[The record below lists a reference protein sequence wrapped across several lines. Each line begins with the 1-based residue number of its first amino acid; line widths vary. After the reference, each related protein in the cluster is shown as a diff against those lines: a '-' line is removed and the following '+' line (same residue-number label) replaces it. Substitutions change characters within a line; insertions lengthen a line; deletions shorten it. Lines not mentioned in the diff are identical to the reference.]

1 MTRAIRAQV
10 QTSPRNPYASAPM
23 VSSAGSKANSSA
35 ASLAVAPG
43 WGRACNPAL
52 PSSRTTFIHCLTARV
67 ETSRASA
74 ISSWVHPACLSSTA
88 RYRRF
93 SFQSTLRVRFLFMLA
108 VYQSCVMREPINAA
122 IYNKEVPW
130 VSPAERILIESLGHD
145 CWRISLYFGFMDR
158 PDVSE
163 ALTTLSDEQSL
174 EFDMMQTSF
183 FLSRETL
190 VTVAAVPSGMA
201 LWRER
206 MFAAMARNARSAVE
220 YFNIPSNRVIELGTR
235 IEI

>member
-1 MTRAIRAQV
+1 MIARLEDLEDWRLATWSIGPDHAGQQVESGFIHADDQSPLTPRFFSIPARPWYAQLAIARSLRWVAWPIGFWGVHSMALSKRETWSLWYDTPNSHSMTRAIRAQV

-23 VSSAGSKANSSA
+23 ASSAGSKANSSA
-35 ASLAVAPG
+35 ASLGVAPG

-67 ETSRASA
+67 EISRASA

-122 IYNKEVPW
+122 IYN
-130 VSPAERILIESLGHD
+130 
-145 CWRISLYFGFMDR
+145 
-158 PDVSE
+158 
-163 ALTTLSDEQSL
+163 
-174 EFDMMQTSF
+174 
-183 FLSRETL
+183 
-190 VTVAAVPSGMA
+190 
-201 LWRER
+201 
-206 MFAAMARNARSAVE
+206 
-220 YFNIPSNRVIELGTR
+220 
-235 IEI
+235 